1 MELSPYLQALVD
13 DVEKVTALA
22 DESTRMVTSRLLVAL
37 EPSLRLA
44 LVQAISD
51 TAALVTSDLDG
62 VVAVVRMEGR
72 DPVITVEHVN
82 EAPAQAAPA
91 EDEGDDSARITVRI
105 PQGLKQRAEARAA
118 QADQSLNTWIVQA
131 IRRSAREDDFLPPFV
146 RPRVPGARRV
156 TGWA

>member
-1 MELSPYLQALVD
+1 MELSPYLTALVE

-22 DESTRMVTSRLLVAL
+22 DEPTRAVTSRLLVAL

-51 TAALVTSDLDG
+51 TAAVVTSDLDG

-72 DPVITVEHVN
+72 DPVITVEHIR
-82 EAPAQAAPA
+82 EAPAQPAPT

-105 PQGLKQRAEARAA
+105 PEGLKQRAEARAA

-131 IRRSAREDDFLPPFV
+131 IRRATHEDAFLPPFI